1 MQASGLAKIHTA
13 CVKISLKTD
22 GKFELRTG
30 SIDVGTGSDTTLRQI
45 ADQVLGVSIADIEL
59 IAGDTQTTPYD
70 SGSYASA
77 TIYISGQAVNLA
89 AQELRDKI
97 LELAAKILRS
107 PQLIIADYKVKS
119 PTAEISFL
127 EIAQQAVI
135 LSAESEYAAD
145 KCSMTFAVQGVEVE
159 VDTETGHIKVLR
171 SIQAIDIGKAI
182 NPRICEGQAIGGMIM
197 GLGYALSEELRIDEQ
212 GKILN
217 PRLRTYQLPTAL
229 DVPAM
234 QVFLVEKAD
243 PNGPFGAKGIGE
255 IGTNCTAPAIANAI
269 AHATGI
275 RLTQLPMTPERVWRH
290 LVESRLG

>member
-1 MQASGLAKIHTA
+1 MAYLNWLGINMKETYDI
-13 CVKISLKTD
+13 VKKISKKVFMKHPEQMEALKNQCRPQWLSKV
-22 GKFELRTG
+22 GSMEGFEETWKVMN
-30 SIDVGTGSDTTLRQI
+30 D
-45 ADQVLGVSIADIEL
+45 A
-59 IAGDTQTTPYD
+59 
-70 SGSYASA
+70 GSYASA
-77 TIYISGQAVNLA
+77 TTYISGQAVNLTA
-89 AQELRDKI
+89 HKLRDKI

-107 PQLIIADYKVKS
+107 HELILADNKVKS
-119 PTAEISFL
+119 PTAEISLL
-127 EIAQQAVI
+127 EIAQQAET
-135 LSAESEYAAD
+135 LEAELEYAAD

-182 NPRICEGQAIGGMIM
+182 NPRICEGQATGGMVM

-229 DVPAM
+229 DVPPM

-243 PNGPFGAKGIGE
+243 PYGPFGAKGIGE
-255 IGTNCTAPAIANAI
+255 ICTNCTAPAIANAV

-275 RLTQLPMTPERVWRH
+275 RLTQLPMTPERVWQH
-290 LVESRLG
+290 LEHQSSHPNCG